1 MQGHKYQNKH
11 FRYYLWTNEWWG
23 ISLFCLPSPYPFPSL
38 SFLNIWSDILRQLD
52 RQVSSKPWE
61 KACHGS
67 SLNGRISLLSD
78 LHKLPA
84 HQWQCSFV
92 SIMSAFLTDTISRD
106 LKHICSHNQNG
117 ITMVGSRHFWKNL
130 KKHWVTIKYFIKYI
144 F

>member
-1 MQGHKYQNKH
+1 MNDGASIC
-11 FRYYLWTNEWWG
+11 FV
-23 ISLFCLPSPYPFPSL
+23 CLPLIPSL
-38 SFLNIWSDILRQLD
+38 PFLNIWSDILRQVD
-52 RQVSSKPWE
+52 GQVSSKPWE

-117 ITMVGSRHFWKNL
+117 ITMVGSRHFWKNF
-130 KKHWVTIKYFIKYI
+130 KKHWVKIKYFIKYI